1 MNRQCKL
8 SEHSIAHDRGE
19 AFTHRLVLGC
29 IRDLQRIQDCLLS
42 GDDSPLR
49 SIWEEICVQQQGKL
63 SFFWRAYQETVPFH
77 WFAGNPFEG
86 AVQRREPKAQF
97 VLISVY
103 RSTAKQNGWKIVP
116 RHPLAG
122 DSIQLLD
129 YEQGFEAIEW
139 DVMNSREYQDPHCKS
154 ICMAECLAPGI
165 VKPTEFFKIF
175 TPNEEVDALCVAKM
189 QAAGVKVLT
198 GVNQRM
204 FYQ

>member
-1 MNRQCKL
+1 MSDVRNIKEQKL
-8 SEHSIAHDRGE
+8 LYHLTSVENLDGIFKDGLKPRA
-19 AFTHRLVLGC
+19 T
-29 IRDLQRIQDCLLS
+29 LS
-42 GDDSPLR
+42 GFTDVADPEILKKRQLQQLDD
-49 SIWEEICVQQQGKL
+49 
-63 SFFWRAYQETVPFH
+63 YVPFH

-86 AVQRREPKAQF
+86 AVQRRMPDAQF

-139 DVMNSREYQDPHCKS
+139 DIMSCREYHDPNCKS
-154 ICMAECLAPGI
+154 ICMAECLAPGG
-165 VKPTEFFKIF
+165 VKTDDFFKIF
-175 TPNEEVDALCVAKM
+175 TPNENVDALCLAKM

>member
-1 MNRQCKL
+1 MSDVRNIKEQKLLYHLTSVENLDGIFKEGLKPRASLSGFTDVADAEILKKRQ
-8 SEHSIAHDRGE
+8 
-19 AFTHRLVLGC
+19 
-29 IRDLQRIQDCLLS
+29 LQRFDN
-42 GDDSPLR
+42 
-49 SIWEEICVQQQGKL
+49 
-63 SFFWRAYQETVPFH
+63 YVPFH

-165 VKPTEFFKIF
+165 VKTAEFFKIF
-175 TPNEEVDALCVAKM
+175 TPNEEVDALCLAKM
-189 QAAGVKVLT
+189 HAAGVKVLT

>member
-1 MNRQCKL
+1 MSDVRNIKEQKL
-8 SEHSIAHDRGE
+8 LYHLTSVENLDGIFKDGLKPRA
-19 AFTHRLVLGC
+19 T
-29 IRDLQRIQDCLLS
+29 LS
-42 GDDSPLR
+42 GFTDVADPEILKKRQLQQLDD
-49 SIWEEICVQQQGKL
+49 
-63 SFFWRAYQETVPFH
+63 YVPFH

-86 AVQRREPKAQF
+86 AVQRRMPDAQF

-139 DVMNSREYQDPHCKS
+139 DIMSCREYHDPNCKS
-154 ICMAECLAPGI
+154 IRMAECLAPGG
-165 VKPTEFFKIF
+165 VKTDDFFKIF
-175 TPNEEVDALCVAKM
+175 TPNESVDALCLAKM

>member
-1 MNRQCKL
+1 MSDVRNIREQKL
-8 SEHSIAHDRGE
+8 LYHLTSVENLDGIFKEGLKPRAS
-19 AFTHRLVLGC
+19 
-29 IRDLQRIQDCLLS
+29 LS
-42 GDDSPLR
+42 GFTDVADA
-49 SIWEEICVQQQGKL
+49 EILKKRQLQQL
-63 SFFWRAYQETVPFH
+63 DNYVPFH

-139 DVMNSREYQDPHCKS
+139 DVMSSREYQDPHCKS

-165 VKPTEFFKIF
+165 VKTTEFFKIF
-175 TPNEEVDALCVAKM
+175 TPNEEVDALCLAKM